1 MVDTIYYESE
11 GNGGGTRELGF
22 KKDIMEIGSMKS
34 IMDSI
39 NINIRK
45 RNYEKVNTDCR
56 TILNNYSDSLQSGGV
71 ISKLYLADL
80 RLDSSGNR
88 ISELKSYLESLI
100 LNNNEIELLIKQAF
114 YYIQKCKVRI
124 GDYASAMTGFQ
135 QIIDQNPYSYEGL
148 VASWD
153 FASASLLLNG
163 QGGSGGEKDLGLG
176 ISDLEYK
183 NSNLLN
189 SNDVEKNFELYLKN
203 KYLNDDPNLKDN
215 YDTKSFTKEDR
226 KIIRENVF
234 KSYETSREKET
245 AILKTLEKKVS
256 DGIANENE
264 KSELTV
270 KKTLNELIKTSK
282 PKDINEHINKMNSN
296 IEKVFG
302 INYDNSVKAKKG
314 IIPIEFNLSQN
325 YPNPFNP
332 VTNLEFQIPKSGF
345 VSLKVYDLL
354 GKEVAHIVNENLNS
368 GTYRYKFDG
377 SNFAS
382 GVYFYKITVGDF
394 SAVKRMVL
402 IK

>member
-1 MVDTIYYESE
+1 
-11 GNGGGTRELGF
+11 
-22 KKDIMEIGSMKS
+22 
-34 IMDSI
+34 MDSI

-88 ISELKSYLESLI
+88 ISELKSYMESLI
-100 LNNNEIELLIKQAF
+100 LNNNENELLIKQAF
-114 YYIQKCKVRI
+114 YYIQKCKVSL

-153 FASASLLLNG
+153 YASASLLLNG
-163 QGGSGGEKDLGLG
+163 QGGSGGGKKDYDELRMTNYGYKEMKD
-176 ISDLEYK
+176 IEDLE
-183 NSNLLN
+183 
-189 SNDVEKNFELYLKN
+189 ELKTELKN
-203 KYLNDDPNLKDN
+203 KYLNDDPNVKDN
-215 YDTKSFTKEDR
+215 YNTKSYTKEDR
-226 KIIRENVF
+226 KNIRENVF

-245 AILKTLEKKVS
+245 TILKTLEKKVS

-270 KKTLNELIKTSK
+270 KMTLNELIKTSK

-345 VSLKVYDLL
+345 VSLKIYDLL
-354 GKEVAHIVNENLNS
+354 GKEVANIVNENLNS